1 MVILTSILL
10 KIFFKQ
16 LTLRDAAVIAAHLV
30 VIIFIFEHLIAI
42 DI

>member
-1 MVILTSILL
+1 MVMLTSILL

-16 LTLRDAAVIAAHLV
+16 LTLRDAAIAAHLV
-30 VIIFIFEHLIAI
+30 VIVFIFEQLIAI

>member
-16 LTLRDAAVIAAHLV
+16 LTLRDAAAIAAHLV
-30 VIIFIFEHLIAI
+30 VIIFIFEQLIAI